1 MTKLN
6 EEFLTIVKKYGVEKK
21 YQKNEMIYRTYDDAN
36 DIFVVQKGRI
46 RTYAITKDGQEVTY
60 EILGK
65 GKIFGETSLLNQG
78 KRPVYASAV
87 VDTILL
93 QISKKDVEELIMQY
107 PAFSMAFIKMIAET
121 NVYLCD
127 RLRNNQDYNRYQKVI
142 YFLLDTT
149 KEDAVDKEIS
159 HGVLPYTHEDIAN
172 CVQLNRVTVSRVLNE
187 LEKKGYI
194 RMKYKKIQVLKRKE
208 LEEEF
213 L

>member
-6 EEFLTIVKKYGVEKK
+6 AEWLSIVQEYAVEKK
-21 YQKNEMIYRTYDDAN
+21 YEKNEMVYRTYEDAN
-36 DIFVVQKGRI
+36 CIFFVLKGRI
-46 RTYAITKDGQEVTY
+46 RAYAITNEGQEVTY

-65 GKIFGETSLLNQG
+65 GKIFGETCLLKHG

-93 QISKKDVEELIMQY
+93 QISKNDMEELLSKY
-107 PAFSMAFIKMIAET
+107 SELGLLLIKMIAES

-127 RLRNNQDYNRYQKVI
+127 CLRMHRDYNRYQKVV

-149 KEDAVDKEIS
+149 KEDALDKEIQN
-159 HGVLPYTHEDIAN
+159 GVLPYTHEDIAN
-172 CVQLNRVTVSRVLNE
+172 CVQLNRVTVSRVLDE
-187 LEKKGYI
+187 LEKNGYI

-208 LEEEF
+208 LEEIY